1 MIEGSCYDFF
11 PEIEYVRGSKSP
23 PNQIRH
29 PSASPDSF
37 FQLSPLNS
45 LTERRHG
52 CPALQ
57 AAHACPLSIMMD
69 NASISTTPARTVF
82 PQGPS
87 FTLEDFSSRDFIVKE
102 FIESLS
108 DTAISSRR
116 SLAGLAGAANQPFDP
131 KPLIRTF
138 ESAQR
143 RLSELS
149 GDLELRE
156 NELSAAVRRAEA
168 QHGQNL
174 NTLGQKLRHT
184 VENFQQLD
192 TSLNA
197 PGRENP
203 AGTGNMAVETGK
215 RLEELDR
222 QRRRALDAHFL
233 IQCWDGVCNRGE
245 ISLLEGLR
253 RSGTGEAKV
262 RSAHIARQLLRIS
275 QRLDPQSWQEHR
287 ARSNGGYGNSS
298 SSEDLSES
306 STPRRN
312 TREIIEKFSETL
324 EKDLLKQFDD
334 FYRKAN
340 FDGMRDCATVLQDFN
355 GGASVIALF
364 VNQHQFFI
372 ERSQLVTEEVGGIR
386 NRGKNWLIRTR
397 NFLVVVQDESAII
410 RRAFPYYEQVL
421 GKFLQRVFQQSI
433 QQRLEMVLEKAAGV
447 SSLAFLRCL
456 QSSRGYIGALIE
468 DLKSHGLTE
477 HPEPVSSQTAILLD
491 QQLEELFVPYFVGSS
506 YIEREKRTLEELF
519 NAVLFKFTSYHA
531 RRKKA
536 AATFMASLSR
546 AGSELLSTTRDA
558 FISRLDSPEVSP
570 IQRKVLLSVAK
581 IDDTLEI
588 TRLTEIKL
596 TEEDGQPDLS
606 DAKRML
612 KWLAEAVGRGLELSV
627 NSDTPKDVSALLN
640 LLLLAMG
647 EGYVDV
653 CLDAALEAAASQE
666 SSKAEPDFSYLFS
679 ARTTISITTLMVM
692 CIHAVLLPLSAASIT
707 TRRDMEKRTNQT
719 TSRIE
724 DKINT
729 IEQKSIDATF
739 AWVSRLL
746 SGQKKNDFRP
756 KESDNTAWLEMLHT
770 PTCASI
776 TSFLTRLHNIARTS
790 LPSSGANVRQV
801 LTEIALGI
809 RGLLLEHF
817 KRFSVSGPGGLM
829 VTKDMTQYADLFRSW
844 DIDEETKGPG
854 GALDVLLEVGSLFVI
869 GPEALRERIR
879 GGAASGTTGGP
890 GGPGRNPTQ
899 EGKLS
904 VQEVRAYVSRRE
916 DSNTFAMQQVLN
928 AL

>member
-1 MIEGSCYDFF
+1 M
-11 PEIEYVRGSKSP
+11 
-23 PNQIRH
+23 
-29 PSASPDSF
+29 
-37 FQLSPLNS
+37 
-45 LTERRHG
+45 
-52 CPALQ
+52 
-57 AAHACPLSIMMD
+57 MMD
-69 NASISTTPARTVF
+69 NASIMTNSARTVF

-108 DTAISSRR
+108 DTAISNRR
-116 SLAGLAGAANQPFDP
+116 SAAGNAGASNQPFDP

-138 ESAQR
+138 EAAQR

-149 GDLELRE
+149 GDLEIRE

-168 QHGQNL
+168 QHAQNL
-174 NTLGQKLRHT
+174 TTLGQKLRHT
-184 VENFQQLD
+184 IENFQQLD

-203 AGTGNMAVETGK
+203 SGTGNMAVETGK
-215 RLEELDR
+215 HLEELDR

-245 ISLLEGLR
+245 ITLLEGLR

-275 QRLDPQSWQEHR
+275 QRLDPQSWQDR
-287 ARSNGGYGNSS
+287 SRSNAGFGESA
-298 SSEDLSES
+298 SSEDLSKNNAL
-306 STPRRN
+306 RRN

-372 ERSQLVTEEVGGIR
+372 DHSQLVTEEVGGDPESWER
-386 NRGKNWLIRTR
+386 LADPDAELPGVESSLQSLIDEVK
-397 NFLVVVQDESAII
+397 VVVQEESAII

-456 QSSRGYIGALIE
+456 QSSRGYISALIE

-477 HPEPVSSQTAILLD
+477 HPEPVSAQTAVLLD
-491 QQLEELFVPYFVGSS
+491 QQLEDLFVPYFVGSS

-519 NAVLFKFTSYHA
+519 NAVLFRFTSFHA

-536 AATFMASLSR
+536 ATTFMASLSR

-558 FISRLDSPEVSP
+558 FINRLDSPEVSP
-570 IQRKVLLSVAK
+570 FQRKVLLNVAK
-581 IDDTLEI
+581 IGDIQET
-588 TRLTEIKL
+588 TRLTEIRL
-596 TEEDGQPDLS
+596 SDEDGQPNLG

-640 LLLLAMG
+640 LLLVTMG

-653 CLDAALEAAASQE
+653 CLDAALEAATSQE
-666 SSKAEPDFSYLFS
+666 SGKAEPDFSYLFT

-692 CIHAVLLPLSAASIT
+692 CIHAVLLPLSAASVT
-707 TRRDMEKRTNQT
+707 TRRDMEKRTTQA

-724 DKINT
+724 DKVNN
-729 IEQKSIDATF
+729 IEQKTIDATL

-756 KESDNTAWLEMLHT
+756 RESENTAWLEMLQT

-776 TSFLTRLHNIARTS
+776 TSFLTRLHNVARTS

-801 LTEIALGI
+801 LTEIALGV

-829 VTKDMTQYADLFRSW
+829 VTKDMTQYADLFKSW

-869 GPEALRERIR
+869 GVEALRERIR
-879 GGAASGTTGGP
+879 GGAASGTTGGA
-890 GGPGRNPTQ
+890 GRNASQ